1 MVAPC
6 MTPPPDLPRHRF
18 IRNTLAAH
26 PDADAAILLWEGI
39 ATELIA
45 IIGEGGFDS
54 LYQRS
59 VYLVQQAYQCLAPCL
74 QSAPAEHRFAGLK
87 ASLEKDPSPL
97 MNEASRE
104 LLITFTDIL
113 AKLIGEELTTGI
125 LRTAW
130 GSDASG
136 NSGMESTHE

>member
-1 MVAPC
+1 M
-6 MTPPPDLPRHRF
+6 
-18 IRNTLAAH
+18 
-26 PDADAAILLWEGI
+26 
-39 ATELIA
+39 ATELIS

-59 VYLVQQAYQCLAPCL
+59 VHLVQQAYQCLAPCL
-74 QSAPAEHRFAGLK
+74 QAGSVEHRFAGLR

-113 AKLIGEELTTGI
+113 AKLVGEELTTGI
-125 LRTAW
+125 LRRAW